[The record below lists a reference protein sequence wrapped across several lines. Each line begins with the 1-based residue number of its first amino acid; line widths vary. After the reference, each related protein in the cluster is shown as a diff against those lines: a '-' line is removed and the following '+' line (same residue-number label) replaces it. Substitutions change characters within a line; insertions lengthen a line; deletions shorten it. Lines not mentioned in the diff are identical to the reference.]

1 MAFRF
6 EGLEVFQLAIDFAK
20 RCYQVTKD
28 FPREEMFR
36 LTANL
41 RRAATSVALN
51 IAEGSGR
58 GTRRDFMHF
67 IHVAQGSV
75 FETIAS
81 FIMAERLGYL
91 EQKDLVDLREQADKL
106 GRKLNRFKRTLS
118 DAISDKR

>member
-28 FPREEMFR
+28 FPREETFG

-67 IHVAQGSV
+67 IDVAQGSV

-91 EQKDLVDLREQADKL
+91 EQKDLVNLREQADKL

>member
-28 FPREEMFR
+28 FPREEMFG

-67 IHVAQGSV
+67 IDVAQGSV

-81 FIMAERLGYL
+81 FILAEQLGYL
-91 EQKDLVDLREQADKL
+91 EQKDLVNLREQADKL
-106 GRKLNRFKRTLS
+106 GRKLNSFKRTLS

>member
-6 EGLEVFQLAIDFAK
+6 EGLEVFQLAIEFA
-20 RCYQVTKD
+20 RASYQVTKA
-28 FPREEMFR
+28 FPREEMFG

-67 IHVAQGSV
+67 IDIAQGSV
-75 FETIAS
+75 FEAIAS
-81 FIMAERLGYL
+81 FILAERLGYL
-91 EQKDLVDLREQADKL
+91 GQNELAELREQADKL
-106 GRKLNRFKRTLS
+106 GRKLNSFKRTLS
-118 DAISDKR
+118 DAISDRR

>member
-20 RCYQVTKD
+20 TSYQMTKS
-28 FPREEMFR
+28 FPREEIFG

-67 IHVAQGSV
+67 IDVAQGSV

-81 FIMAERLGYL
+81 FILAERLGYL
-91 EQKDLVDLREQADKL
+91 DQKDLENMREQADKL
-106 GRKLNRFKRTLS
+106 GRKLSSLERSLS
-118 DAISDKR
+118 DAISDPR